1 MYHTRYVES
10 ARALIREHGATSE
23 AVAAE
28 RAEEQIT
35 NINVGGFAFW
45 KRVERSI
52 PTAAF

>member
-1 MYHTRYVES
+1 MYHTRYVDR

-35 NINVGGFAFW
+35 NIDLGGFAFW
-45 KRVERSI
+45 KHVERCI
-52 PTAAF
+52 PAASV